1 MRFLLKRSYMEAPSN
16 AGHEKVHTLEIY
28 GNKIES
34 RQMNEKVKHVSR
46 EVYSGQDPNEQQKT
60 YAQKKK

>member
-1 MRFLLKRSYMEAPSN
+1 MEAPSN

-46 EVYSGQDPNEQQKT
+46 EVYPGQDPNEQQKT